1 MIVHNVD
8 LIIILMLK
16 VVFVI
21 KYVVMVK
28 DIHLNVMMAIT
39 LMVMVAVKIVE
50 LKLDFHVLE
59 VHQIQKTHVVQ
70 YYQLKSQY
78 KIEDNQDYMEK
89 LL

>member
-1 MIVHNVD
+1 
-8 LIIILMLK
+8 MLK